1 MKKTFLIA
9 FAACFLYGCATTGSQ
24 HIVDDSKVAQIQKG
38 SSTKEDVRFLLG
50 SPTKVDFTDGG
61 FEVWEYVYS
70 KSQTRATS
78 FLPYVG
84 VVVGGSDSITHTLTV
99 QFTDEGVVNNI
110 GRGKVAGKGGS
121 VFD

>member
-1 MKKTFLIA
+1 MKKSLFIA
-9 FAACFLYGCATTGSQ
+9 IAVCLLCGCATTGSQ
-24 HIVDDSKVAQIQKG
+24 HIVDDAKVAQIQKG
-38 SSTKEDVRFLLG
+38 ASTKEDVRLLLG
-50 SPTKVDFTDGG
+50 APTKVDFTDAG

-84 VVVGGSDSITHTLTV
+84 GVVGGSDSITHTLTV
-99 QFTDEGVVNNI
+99 QFTDEGIVKNV
-110 GRGKVAGKGGS
+110 GRGKVVGKGGS